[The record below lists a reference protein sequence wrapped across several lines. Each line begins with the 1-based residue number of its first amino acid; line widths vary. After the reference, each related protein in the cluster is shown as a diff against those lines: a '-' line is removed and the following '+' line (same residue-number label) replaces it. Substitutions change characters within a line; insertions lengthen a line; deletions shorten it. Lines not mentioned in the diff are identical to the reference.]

1 MPGFDGTGPRGMG
14 PMTGGGR
21 GFCAV
26 PLPPAW
32 PAYMGRVA
40 YPPYGAPWGVPSY
53 GAEPAIPGAVPFAP
67 QVTREQELDFLK
79 NQAQAMRGHL
89 EQIEARIQELGSKK
103 E

>member
-26 PLPPAW
+26 PLPAAG

-40 YPPYGAPWGVPSY
+40 YPPYGVPWGMPYY
-53 GAEPAIPGAVPFAP
+53 GAGPPAPGAVPFAP
-67 QVTREQELDFLK
+67 QMTRDQELDFLK
-79 NQAQAMRGHL
+79 TQAQAMRGHL
-89 EQIEARIQELGSKK
+89 EQIKARIQELGSDK